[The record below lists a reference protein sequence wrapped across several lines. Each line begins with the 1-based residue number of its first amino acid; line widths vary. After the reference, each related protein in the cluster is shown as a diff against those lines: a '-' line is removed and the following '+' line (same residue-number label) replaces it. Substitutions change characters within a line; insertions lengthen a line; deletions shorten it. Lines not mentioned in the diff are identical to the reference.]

1 MPKRRNAAAKR
12 NPAASRSMKA
22 RTTRGTRRS
31 PDRLRERSGMQGSQA
46 GMARTYGKPDVASL
60 GDPLSRTRRHFDVG
74 YVPRKAQEN
83 MISGQGR
90 GGSGNWDRPDIPQR
104 RMAGHGSEAQR
115 AKRRQASTQSALR
128 RADASMFNYDD

>member
-12 NPAASRSMKA
+12 NPAASRSVKA

-31 PDRLRERSGMQGSQA
+31 PDRLRERSHLQGSQA
-46 GMARTYGKPDVASL
+46 GMARVYGQSDVASL
-60 GDPLSRTRRHFDVG
+60 GDPLSRTRRHGDVG

-83 MISGQGR
+83 MISPAGR
-90 GGSGNWDRPDIPQR
+90 GGRGNWDRSDIPQR
-104 RMAGHGSEAQR
+104 QMAGHGSKAQR
-115 AKRRQASTQSALR
+115 TKRRKASTESALR